1 MKCRHILQ
9 VAVMGLAV
17 LITLLF
23 ISGACM
29 GGEVSKH
36 KQIRKE
42 PVNAMA
48 QIYYKEYA
56 DSRRSSSINLGSS
69 AKGELAWEKPLYDSI
84 EEPFVPKVLL
94 SAPGYLFAYSDTL
107 LRAYSADGVRLWT
120 EKTRFDSPIAIHGD
134 KVYFRRA
141 KDQINLLAVRALDG
155 AAIAGEIYLLNTLDH
170 AYPILIEP
178 VDDAFYALC
187 RYQIGSQDGP
197 PYMIAYKKEYGTKEY
212 IWAAGMDDSPPMP
225 PLLIPEL
232 DRLVVFGIRSA
243 TVFNTMAKEDKEQVA
258 RFDYPLEKLLTSS
271 TDTRGNVFL
280 AGLDKE
286 NLVLMSATLDGK
298 ENWRW
303 SGPYRPQLMIVT
315 YPPVIGKD
323 GLVCLVT
330 GASLKGI
337 KTGQVVFDFVA
348 DKEAVNS
355 CTALADG
362 TLLVAAGRSVYR
374 LNEKGEQLFRI
385 VLAESI
391 VAPPVAGQDGS
402 IYVATARHLV
412 RID

>member
-1 MKCRHILQ
+1 MKCSRNLQ
-9 VAVMGLAV
+9 VTVMGLAV
-17 LITLLF
+17 LITLFF
-23 ISGACM
+23 ISGACT

-48 QIYYKEYA
+48 QIYYKEFA
-56 DSRRSSSINLGSS
+56 DSRRSSSIDLGSS
-69 AKGELAWEKPLYDSI
+69 AKGELAWEKPLYDST

-94 SAPGYLFAYSDTL
+94 SGPGYLFAYSDSL

-120 EKTRFDSPIAIHGD
+120 EKTRFDSPIAVHED

-141 KDQINLLAVRALDG
+141 KDQINLLAARALDG

-187 RYQIGSQDGP
+187 RYQIGPQDGP
-197 PYMIAYKKEYGTKEY
+197 PYMIAYKKEYSTKEY
-212 IWAAGMDDSPPMP
+212 IWAAGMDDSPSMP

-232 DRLVVFGIRSA
+232 DRLVVFGIRST

-258 RFDYPLEKLLTSS
+258 HFDYPLEKLFASSADAQGNLYLT
-271 TDTRGNVFL
+271 
-280 AGLDKE
+280 GLDKGS
-286 NLVLMSATLDGK
+286 LVLLSLGLDGK

-303 SGPYRPQLMIVT
+303 TGTYRPQLMNVAF
-315 YPPVIGKD
+315 PPVIGKD
-323 GLVCLVT
+323 GLICLVT

-337 KTGQVVFDFVA
+337 KAGQVVFDFVA
-348 DKEAVNS
+348 DKEAVNY
-355 CTALADG
+355 CTSLADG
-362 TLLVAAGRSVYR
+362 TLLVAAGKSLYR
-374 LNEKGEQLFRI
+374 LDADGKQQFRV
-385 VLAESI
+385 VLAETI
-391 VAPPVAGQDGS
+391 VAPPVIGSDGS
-402 IYVATARHLV
+402 IYAVTTKSLV
-412 RID
+412 HID